1 MLWRARPFDGPRQR
15 TDPLEGANY
24 TTMTGSMYAAIA
36 GLQTHM
42 QKMNVIG
49 NNIANANTYGF
60 KPGVTTFTESL
71 YTSIASSTAGGNQY
85 GGTNAAQIGYGSQVA
100 SIDLNMSAGSYAMTG
115 VPSHLYLNGNGFFLV
130 GPKAEGQPDPNQL
143 TLKRVGNFKLDS
155 DGYLVDENGY
165 CVYGFMPQG
174 DEATG
179 EIRYEQDA
187 NGENT
192 DTPVWDTCL
201 RPLRVPVAGEDDN
214 GNQVPIYEHPV
225 ETGDDATNGEVTGS
239 EGPTGNTLLP
249 DNVAYN
255 RDNIFEDA
263 QSLNMTVDNNG
274 VITLVTQNNVAVTI
288 GVIAIGSVINPNGLT
303 KENEGYY
310 TAGNNAGNVTVGT
323 CGQVVLGNL
332 NNADGQNIVP
342 TELTGAGSTT
352 ILSGGLESSKTDIAT
367 EFADLITTQRG
378 FQANTKI
385 ITVTDEML
393 SDLVSMKR

>member
-1 MLWRARPFDGPRQR
+1 
-15 TDPLEGANY
+15 
-24 TTMTGSMYAAIA
+24 MTGSMYAAIA

-174 DEATG
+174 NDDGSMAYQEVNG
-179 EIRYEQDA
+179 EI
-187 NGENT
+187 T
-192 DTPVWDTCL
+192 DDPKWDTCL
-201 RPLRVPVAGEDDN
+201 RPLRVPVAGVDAD
-214 GNQVPIYEHPV
+214 GNQIPLYQHVDNNGALTNPNDTYLG
-225 ETGDDATNGEVTGS
+225 GD
-239 EGPTGNTLLP
+239 
-249 DNVAYN
+249 AYN
-255 RDNIFEDA
+255 RDDIFEDA

-274 VITLVTQNNVAVTI
+274 VITLVTQNNVPVTI

-323 CGQVVLGNL
+323 CGQVVTGNL
-332 NNADGQNIVP
+332 NNITDPNAGGDVMA
-342 TELTGAGSTT
+342 LTGAGSTT

>member
-174 DEATG
+174 DPATG
-179 EIRYEQDA
+179 EMMYQT
-187 NGENT
+187 GT
-192 DTPVWDTCL
+192 DEPLWDTCL
-201 RPLRVPVAGEDDN
+201 RPLRVPVAGEDADGKQVPLYQNPEATGN
-214 GNQVPIYEHPV
+214 GNAADG
-225 ETGDDATNGEVTGS
+225 ETGLAD
-239 EGPTGNTLLP
+239 PTAPTLP
-249 DNVAYN
+249 QGVAYD

-323 CGQVVLGNL
+323 CGQVVMGNL
-332 NNADGQNIVP
+332 NNVQDGGNVVP